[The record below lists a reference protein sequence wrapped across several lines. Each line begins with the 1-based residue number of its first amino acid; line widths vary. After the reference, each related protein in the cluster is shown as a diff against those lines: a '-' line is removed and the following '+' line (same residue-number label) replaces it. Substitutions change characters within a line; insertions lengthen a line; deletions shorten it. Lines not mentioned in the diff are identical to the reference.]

1 MSTNPFTAPNIT
13 GWPAPVIGTYT
24 AGDSSITVSWT
35 FPSSD
40 PPEISTD
47 LFCIYLDGNPSYK
60 IPQSEDN
67 PPGSNIFSYT
77 ISGLTNGTYYD
88 ITIVAV
94 AVILSNVFETL
105 YGSSEPLEFKTMPV
119 GPPTGTTTVTATPSN
134 GQVTL
139 GWSTPSNDGGA
150 TISYILEYNTT
161 GYLGPWTS
169 LANMPASAN
178 AYIVPG
184 LTNGTTYYFQVAA
197 TNTYGTSP
205 YYGNSATP
213 VTNPTI
219 PQNFTGTAINGG
231 VTLSWIAPEK
241 IGASSISAYNL
252 QYSAYPSGQ
261 WSDTY
266 QYNATTFTVTV
277 SSFSNGADLT
287 NGTPYYFQILAE
299 NNAGLLSAYATTS
312 ATPSTTPGQVVNL
325 SPTSGNTEITISWT
339 APAPSDT
346 GGAAITGYIINYN
359 NTTGYSGIG
368 PWTSLATLSVS
379 ALTKTITELTNG
391 TTYYFQVAAVNI
403 SGTGTYTTTSATPS
417 TVPGVVTSLTG
428 TVVSTGINLS
438 WEEGSTGGSSISSYK
453 VSYNTTSLTGQW
465 LYITSVDASIFAYS
479 FTSVS
484 SGTYQYYFKIVAVN
498 SNGPSEGA
506 TTSVIIAT
514 APTIPRN
521 FTATGINGGVNLS
534 WEAPHT
540 IGALSIT
547 SYNLQYSAN
556 PSVSWSQSYHY
567 SATTLTTSLTGLTNG
582 TLYYF
587 QILAENNAGLYSEY
601 TSYTST
607 TATPSTIPDP
617 PVITISDP
625 YSNQT
630 CILTWNIP
638 DDGGSAIT
646 GYDLQYSTSSSGSW
660 SSVTPQL
667 HPNNVTHTFNNLT
680 NDVKY
685 YFQIAAINTNGSSY
699 SNIKNDTPSVTS
711 KPPSLITATAIT
723 SSSATISWTA
733 PSLPI
738 TSGNPVTKYYIQWTD
753 VSSNSTNGDN
763 STTTTYVIPNLTYS
777 TQYGIQIS
785 SINGSG
791 IGALSNPPVYFTT
804 LSNLPSVPTNLSITG
819 CNTGYYNSII
829 LKWIAP
835 HYDGSGPIT
844 NYIIY
849 YRPTDYPTTWNSYN
863 TNSNDTTTIQKVPS
877 INISYDFKVA
887 AENSAGIGG
896 FSSIISGSAN
906 NPPSPPMNLVASTTE
921 SGLIVLMWVPSVQ
934 TPPEY
939 ISYYFIEYKI
949 NSFGGWSKFNAN
961 IPIDVTEVVLDDP
974 NIANNLLYLFRVYAV
989 NSAGAQSDS
998 SNIASA
1004 MSYNNSLPMYLW
1016 SRFSPNCGSNVTTAT
1031 SPSTDNLEQKMLR
1044 KASVLQYFNI
1054 GALNF
1059 STKQMWAM
1067 AARNQLTRKK
1077 GYATQTQDYTNANTT
1092 NMTNPTV
1099 PNIGLKEVNNILT
1112 CWTPQST
1119 VICNPSSASNVPG
1132 QIKSLCFSLKAPYNN
1147 YRNPKTYGSGGT
1159 KLMLLF

>member
-1 MSTNPFTAPNIT
+1 MSWLAPYLFSVTPGDRSVTFNWGFSPPPGNLHT
-13 GWPAPVIGTYT
+13 DFFSVWSMIGSDSSTTIYNTVPLSSMVGNSFTYT
-24 AGDSSITVSWT
+24 SS
-35 FPSSD
+35 
-40 PPEISTD
+40 
-47 LFCIYLDGNPSYK
+47 N
-60 IPQSEDN
+60 
-67 PPGSNIFSYT
+67 
-77 ISGLTNGTYYD
+77 LTNGTEYTFTISAYNIETQSYSED
-88 ITIVAV
+88 IITNATPGPPGPVGNFTATGGNSV
-94 AVILSNVFETL
+94 VNFTWSAPSNTSISPITGYSIIYSDVSYSATQNPLVTL
-105 YGSSEPLEFKTMPV
+105 AASATSYQQSGSSV
-119 GPPTGTTTVTATPSN
+119 SN
-134 GQVTL
+134 GWTYYYQIAAQNSV
-139 GWSTPSNDGGA
+139 G
-150 TISYILEYNTT
+150 
-161 GYLGPWTS
+161 LGPYS
-169 LANMPASAN
+169 SA
-178 AYIVPG
+178 
-184 LTNGTTYYFQVAA
+184 
-197 TNTYGTSP
+197 
-205 YYGNSATP
+205 SATP
-213 VTNPTI
+213 LTNPTI
-219 PQNFTGTAINGG
+219 PQNFTGTGINGG
-231 VTLSWIAPEK
+231 VNLSWTPPSN
-241 IGASSISAYNL
+241 IGALSIAAYNL
-252 QYSAYPSGQ
+252 QYST
-261 WSDTY
+261 D
-266 QYNATTFTVTV
+266 NATWSQSYSYSGTIFTIPFT
-277 SSFSNGADLT
+277 GLT
-287 NGTPYYFQILAE
+287 NGTPYYFQISAE
-299 NNAGLLSAYATTS
+299 NNAGLNSTYTSIS
-312 ATPSTTPGQVVNL
+312 ATPSTVPDAVVSL
-325 SPTSGNTEITISWT
+325 TPTSGNKEIMLSWLE
-339 APAPSDT
+339 PSYN

-359 NTTGYSGIG
+359 ITGYSGTG
-368 PWTSLATLSVS
+368 PWSSLATLSVS
-379 ALTKTITELTNG
+379 ALTNTITELTNG

-417 TVPGVVTSLTG
+417 TVPGAVTSLVG
-428 TVVSTGINLS
+428 TVVSTGIHLS
-438 WEEGSTGGSSISSYK
+438 WGEGSTGGSPISSYQ
-453 VSYNTTSLTGQW
+453 VSYNTTSLSGQW
-465 LYITSVDASIFAYS
+465 SYITSVNASTISYL
-479 FTSVS
+479 FTNVTSDI
-484 SGTYQYYFKIVAVN
+484 YQYYFKIVAVN

-534 WEAPHT
+534 WEAPLT

-547 SYNLQYSAN
+547 SYNLQYSTD
-556 PSVSWSQSYHY
+556 PSVSWSQSYPY
-567 SATTLTTSLTGLTNG
+567 SGTTFTIPFTSLTNG

-587 QILAENNAGLYSEY
+587 QILAGNNAGLYSE
-601 TSYTST
+601 YTST

-617 PVITISDP
+617 PVITILDP

-630 CILTWNIP
+630 CILTWKIP

-646 GYDLQYSTSSSGSW
+646 GYGLQHSTNSSGLSSSTVISYTPSPDI
-660 SSVTPQL
+660 SSPDTQL
-667 HPNNVTHTFNNLT
+667 TYTFNNLT

-699 SNIKNDTPSVTS
+699 SNIVNDTPSVTS

-723 SSSATISWTA
+723 SSSATITWTA

-738 TSGNPVTKYYIQWTD
+738 TSGNPITKYYIQWTD
-753 VSSNSTNGDN
+753 VSSNSTNGDY

-829 LKWIAP
+829 LKWNAP
-835 HYDGSGPIT
+835 YDDGSGPIT